1 MSFEKERM
9 KMKQTMLVIFV
20 SASVALA
27 AGDGKAIYDKACK
40 SCHGAAGAPNPAIAK
55 MMKVEMKDLSSAEV
69 QNLSDDDMK
78 KIITEGK
85 GKMKPVKAVTDVAAV
100 IAYVRSLKK

>member
-1 MSFEKERM
+1 M
-9 KMKQTMLVIFV
+9 KRTVLAILV
-20 SASVALA
+20 SASLALA

-40 SCHGAAGAPNPAIAK
+40 SCHSATGAPNPAIAK
-55 MMKVEMKDLSSAEV
+55 MMKVEMRDLSSAEV
-69 QNLSDDDMK
+69 QKLSDDDMK
-78 KIITEGK
+78 KIITEGQ

>member
-1 MSFEKERM
+1 M
-9 KMKQTMLVIFV
+9 KRTMLIILV
-20 SASVALA
+20 SASLALA

-40 SCHGAAGAPNPAIAK
+40 SCHGASGAPNPAIAK

-69 QNLSDDDMK
+69 QALSDDAMK
-78 KIITEGK
+78 KIITEGQ

-100 IAYVRSLKK
+100 ISYVRSLKK

>member
-1 MSFEKERM
+1 MNTTVLAIVGIVF
-9 KMKQTMLVIFV
+9 
-20 SASVALA
+20 SASLALA
-27 AGDGKAIYDKACK
+27 AGDAKAGKAIYEKACK

-69 QNLSDDDMK
+69 QKVSDGDMK
-78 KIITEGK
+78 KVITEGK
-85 GKMKPVKAVTDVAAV
+85 GKMKPVKTATDVDAV

>member
-1 MSFEKERM
+1 
-9 KMKQTMLVIFV
+9 MKQTVLAIFV
-20 SASVALA
+20 SAFSASLALA
-27 AGDGKAIYDKACK
+27 AGDAKAGKAIYDKACK

-55 MMKVEMKDLSSAEV
+55 MTKVEMRDLSSAEV
-69 QNLSDDDMK
+69 QKLSDDDMK
-78 KIITEGK
+78 KIITEGQ

>member
-1 MSFEKERM
+1 LRLETGRRFTTRR
-9 KMKQTMLVIFV
+9 
-20 SASVALA
+20 ASRAT
-27 AGDGKAIYDKACK
+27 GRQ
-40 SCHGAAGAPNPAIAK
+40 GAPNPAIAK

>member
-1 MSFEKERM
+1 M
-9 KMKQTMLVIFV
+9 KRTVLAILV
-20 SASVALA
+20 SASLALA

-40 SCHGAAGAPNPAIAK
+40 SCHGASGSPNAAIAK

-69 QNLSDDDMK
+69 QALSDDAIK
-78 KIITEGK
+78 KVITEGQ
-85 GKMKPVKAVTDVAAV
+85 GKTKPVKAVTDVAAV

>member
-1 MSFEKERM
+1 M
-9 KMKQTMLVIFV
+9 KRTVLAILV
-20 SASVALA
+20 SASLVFA

-40 SCHGAAGAPNPAIAK
+40 SCHGASGAPNPAIAK

-69 QNLSDDDMK
+69 QALSNDAMK
-78 KIITEGK
+78 KVITEGQ

>member
-1 MSFEKERM
+1 M
-9 KMKQTMLVIFV
+9 KRTVLAILV
-20 SASVALA
+20 SASLALA

-40 SCHGAAGAPNPAIAK
+40 SCHGATGTANPAIAK

-69 QNLSDDDMK
+69 QKLSDDDMK
-78 KIITEGK
+78 KIITEGQ

>member
-1 MSFEKERM
+1 
-9 KMKQTMLVIFV
+9 MKQTVLSILVLAF
-20 SASVALA
+20 SASLAMA
-27 AGDGKAIYDKACK
+27 AGDATAGKAIYDKACK
-40 SCHGAAGAPNPAIAK
+40 SCHGASGAPNPAIAK

-69 QNLSDDDMK
+69 QALSDDAIK
-78 KIITEGK
+78 KVITEGQ